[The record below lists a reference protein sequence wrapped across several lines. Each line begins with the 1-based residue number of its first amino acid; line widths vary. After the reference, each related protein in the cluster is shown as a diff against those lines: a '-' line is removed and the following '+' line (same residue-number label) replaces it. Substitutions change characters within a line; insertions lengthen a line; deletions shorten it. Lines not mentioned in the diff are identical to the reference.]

1 FFRDQLEIPMVLSEV
16 GIKNQELVREMSEKA
31 VEHGNLGQNIF
42 VTLDAD
48 DVENIISASFEA
60 METF

>member
-1 FFRDQLEIPMVLSEV
+1 MVLSEV